1 MNYKKTFPLLCIVAI
16 VSSGCSNGLWGEYA
30 TPTLDFSLY
39 FTATPFEAATLI
51 PTPLPATATPTYDP
65 PTPTQEPSPSP
76 LPTLTGAPKPPVI
89 YYSQSGDS
97 LSTVATRFG
106 VDPSEI
112 SSTDPLP
119 ASGLLNPGTLMLIP
133 DRMSETTPSTLILPD
148 SEFVYSASALDFDIR
163 QFTSSAGGH
172 LEDYTEY
179 MRTTSHTSGADI
191 VQRLADENSINPRL
205 LLAILEYQSS
215 WVYGEPEN
223 LAQED
228 YPLGYIDFQS
238 RGLFAQLIRAIKELS
253 VGYYDW
259 RSGDLTQ
266 LTFPDGKTIRMSP
279 GLNAGSAALQY
290 YFSRHFNYDDWA
302 KAIDPNI
309 GVPALYK
316 EMFGD
321 PWLRDNQVAP
331 LFPPGITQPPL
342 TLPFVPGVIW
352 SYTGGPHAAWELE
365 GALAAIDFAPS
376 AMESGCIPSDQWIV
390 APASGL
396 VTRSGNG
403 VVVLDLDGDG
413 KEQTGWVLL
422 FLHIASSGRVRAG
435 KFLDQGGYIGHPS
448 CEGGVATGTH
458 VHIARRYNG
467 EWVLADSALPF
478 VMDGWVVHAG
488 AAPYKGTLVRDGD
501 VVTASQYGSYETNI
515 MRDLQP

>member
-1 MNYKKTFPLLCIVAI
+1 MKYFRAFLLLCIAAL

-51 PTPLPATATPTYDP
+51 PTPAPATGTPTIDP
-65 PTPTQEPSPSP
+65 PTPTLEPSPSP
-76 LPTLTGAPKPPVI
+76 LPTLSGAPKPPVI

-97 LSTVATRFG
+97 LSAVATRFG

-133 DRMSETTPSTLILPD
+133 DRMTETSPSTLTLPD
-148 SEFVYSASALDFDIR
+148 SEFVYSASALEFDID
-163 QFTSSAGGH
+163 QFTAEANGH
-172 LEDYTEY
+172 LNGYSEY
-179 MRTTSHTSGADI
+179 LKTTSHTSGAHI
-191 VQRLADENSINPRL
+191 TQRLADENSINPRL
-205 LLAILEYQSS
+205 LLAILEYQSG
-215 WVYGEPEN
+215 WVYGEPKN
-223 LAQED
+223 LALLD
-228 YPLGYIDFQS
+228 YPFDYINFQS
-238 RGLFAQLIRAIKELS
+238 RGLFAQMIRAIKDLS

-259 RSGDLTQ
+259 RSGKLTQ
-266 LTFPDGKTIRMSP
+266 LTFPDGRTIRMAP
-279 GLNAGSAALQY
+279 QLNAGSAALQY
-290 YFSRHFNYDDWA
+290 YFSRHLNYDDWA

-321 PWLRDNQVAP
+321 PWLRDNDIAP
-331 LFPPGITQPPL
+331 LFPPGIAQPPL
-342 TLPFVPGVIW
+342 TLPFIPGVVW

-365 GALAAIDFAPS
+365 GALAAIDFAPAS
-376 AMESGCIPSDQWIV
+376 MDGGCDVSDQWVV

-413 KEQTGWVLL
+413 KEQTGWVML
-422 FLHIASSGRVRAG
+422 FLHIANSGRVRAG

-448 CEGGVATGTH
+448 CEGGVATGAH
-458 VHIARRYNG
+458 IHIARRYNG
-467 EWVLADSALPF
+467 EWVLADGSMPLD
-478 VMDGWVVHAG
+478 MDGWIAHAG
-488 AAPYKGTLVRDGD
+488 AKPYEGTLTRGDD
-501 VVTASQYGSYETNI
+501 VVTACPCGSFDTNI
-515 MRDLQP
+515 IREKKP

>member
-1 MNYKKTFPLLCIVAI
+1 MKYYRAFLLLCIFAI

-51 PTPLPATATPTYDP
+51 PTPAPATVTPTIDP
-65 PTPTQEPSPSP
+65 PTPTLEPSPSP
-76 LPTLTGAPKPPVI
+76 LPTLSGAPKPPVI

-97 LSTVATRFG
+97 LSAVATRFG

-133 DRMSETTPSTLILPD
+133 DRMTETSPSTLTLPD
-148 SEFVYSASALDFDIR
+148 SEFVYSASALEFDID
-163 QFTSSAGGH
+163 QFTADANGH
-172 LEDYTEY
+172 LNGYSEY
-179 MRTTSHTSGADI
+179 LKTTSHTSGAHI
-191 VQRLADENSINPRL
+191 TQRLADENSINPRL
-205 LLAILEYQSS
+205 LLAILEYQSG
-215 WVYGEPEN
+215 WVYGEPKN
-223 LAQED
+223 LALVD
-228 YPLGYIDFQS
+228 YPFDYKNFQS
-238 RGLFAQLIRAIKELS
+238 RGLFAQMIRAIKDLS

-259 RSGDLTQ
+259 RSGKLTQ
-266 LTFPDGKTIRMSP
+266 LTFPDGRTIRMAP
-279 GLNAGSAALQY
+279 QLNAGSAALQY
-290 YFSRHFNYDDWA
+290 YFSRHLNYDDWA

-321 PWLRDNQVAP
+321 PWLRDNDIAP
-331 LFPPGITQPPL
+331 LFPPGIAQPPL
-342 TLPFVPGVIW
+342 TLPFIPGVVW

-365 GALAAIDFAPS
+365 GALAAIDFAPAS
-376 AMESGCIPSDQWIV
+376 MDGGCDVSDQWVV

-422 FLHIASSGRVRAG
+422 FLHIANSGRVRAG

-448 CEGGVATGTH
+448 CEGGVATGA
-458 VHIARRYNG
+458 HIHFARRYNG
-467 EWVLADSALPF
+467 EWVLADGSMPLD
-478 VMDGWVVHAG
+478 MDGWIAHAG
-488 AAPYKGTLVRDGD
+488 AKPYEGTLTRGDD
-501 VVTASQYGSYETNI
+501 VVTACPCGSFNTNI
-515 MRDLQP
+515 IREKKP